1 MYSQM
6 SKRFHCEFNNCNCSK
21 FIKHGSDLCF
31 LCQHSSVWH
40 SSTSSKST
48 TNYHTFQSPR
58 KLARKPVYAYT
69 QSLQIAVFVPFNE
82 TNTSIPV
89 ATTYCNT
96 FENLPL

>member
-21 FIKHGSDLCF
+21 FIKHDSDLCF

-40 SSTSSKST
+40 STTSST
-48 TNYHTFQSPR
+48 TNCHTFQSPR

-69 QSLQIAVFVPFNE
+69 LSLQIAVFVPFNE
-82 TNTSIPV
+82 TIPSIPV
-89 ATTYCNT
+89 ATAYCDT
-96 FENLPL
+96 IENLPL

>member
-1 MYSQM
+1 M

-31 LCQHSSVWH
+31 LCQHSTVWH
-40 SSTSSKST
+40 STTSST
-48 TNYHTFQSPR
+48 TNRANFQSPR
-58 KLARKPVYAYT
+58 TLARKPVYAYT

-82 TNTSIPV
+82 TITSIPV
-89 ATTYCNT
+89 ATAYCDI

>member
-31 LCQHSSVWH
+31 LCQHSPVWH
-40 SSTSSKST
+40 STTSSMAK
-48 TNYHTFQSPR
+48 YYTFQSPR
-58 KLARKPVYAYT
+58 KLARKPIYVYT
-69 QSLQIAVFVPFNE
+69 PSLQIAVFVPVNE
-82 TNTSIPV
+82 TIPSVPV
-89 ATTYCNT
+89 ATAYCDT